1 MDNIKLREGL
11 DSLNRV
17 KLLMG
22 YDMSKTLKE
31 NTLVLEQEPESRFET
46 KQTKDIVKTGEQDRI
61 ETKKQQKENE
71 IQNTYPNFCSYPN
84 KTNSLPK
91 ICSQLKQNNEL
102 SELAQFCYYS
112 SPAIVLGEKVNG
124 IFIPKDATINFW
136 TIESIYSFYEQVL
149 KKYKNIYK
157 TNNEKK
163 ELLNLLSS
171 IIPVDTVQSFVYNKV
186 EYHSNFRGNLPL
198 YEWKFTGYKNGN
210 NEYYITPVCID
221 NREEYQKIMD
231 DWLVVAQWGAVIAT
245 IILGAV
251 TEGAGWVYTA
261 EILADMGVGSLIAF
275 REFQK
280 GENVSA
286 VLSILFGMLPLLRIS
301 KTMRG
306 VNNKAWREIS
316 EKLKTTKLE
325 NQGDYVNFY
334 DDLSEE
340 AKLGWNQIVRRDEIS
355 RNQMFNEIN
364 KELKDFLPK
373 KVWGEAKL
381 FFANNPDKIKKINF
395 IKRFWVKEA
404 AVGAGIGL
412 SGLIANVFFDNI
424 LNNEDRDNLDGIMF
438 SLPDN
443 LKLELAVN
451 LVSNNPEVT
460 KKFVS
465 EYGKKL
471 RTGLEKIHNDYQ
483 KNTLIKDS
491 IKKSGGVYT
500 EIPEDDTTSIKNETL
515 SDIEIE
521 KIKKEGWNEISVDDT
536 TNYPD
541 NQLRFINGWFWV
553 QSKNKE

>member
-491 IKKSGGVYT
+491 IQKSGGVYT